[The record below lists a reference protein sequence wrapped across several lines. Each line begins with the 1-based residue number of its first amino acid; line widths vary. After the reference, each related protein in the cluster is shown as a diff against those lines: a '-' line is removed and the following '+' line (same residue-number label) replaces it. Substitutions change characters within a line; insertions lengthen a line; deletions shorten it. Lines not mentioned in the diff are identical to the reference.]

1 MYSNMQC
8 YYSAKISTVIIHI
21 LQLMAKV
28 YIHLSVCILAML
40 HLSTGVC
47 VVLHQPCYHLRK
59 LSLLLA
65 SEVLVLLWLCCSP
78 PLPLPL
84 PPSPFRVLDPPP
96 PPPLITRRI
105 TASSSTEVGVGG
117 ALRPFNLLSTL
128 SRRCE
133 NKSTSVLR
141 IPSAAAAVRYGTG

>member
-1 MYSNMQC
+1 MYSKMQC

-65 SEVLVLLWLCCSP
+65 SEVLVLL
-78 PLPLPL
+78 
-84 PPSPFRVLDPPP
+84 
-96 PPPLITRRI
+96 
-105 TASSSTEVGVGG
+105 
-117 ALRPFNLLSTL
+117 
-128 SRRCE
+128 
-133 NKSTSVLR
+133 
-141 IPSAAAAVRYGTG
+141 